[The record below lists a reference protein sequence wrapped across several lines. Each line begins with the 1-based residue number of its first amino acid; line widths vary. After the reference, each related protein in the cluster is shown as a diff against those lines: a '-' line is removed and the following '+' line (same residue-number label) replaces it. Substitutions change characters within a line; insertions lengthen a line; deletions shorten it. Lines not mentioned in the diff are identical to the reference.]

1 MSSKFLIG
9 LSVALAIL
17 RFGPTTPPA
26 WAHAYPAVSL
36 PNNGATVKESP
47 REVRIQFTEAVEMAF
62 SAITVIGANKEVVSQ
77 GKLRKAIQM
86 TRVLHAKSRRR
97 VPVANLA
104 AKVDAKVLVGRP
116 GWEHITLERQRLARR
131 NLLNQRL

>member
-77 GKLRKAIQM
+77 GKLRKLADDTLAIDVKPLQPGNY
-86 TRVLHAKSRRR
+86 TVEWQVLSVDTHVTDGVLRFT
-97 VPVANLA
+97 VAPSG
-104 AKVDAKVLVGRP
+104 K
-116 GWEHITLERQRLARR
+116 
-131 NLLNQRL
+131 

>member
-1 MSSKFLIG
+1 MFSRFSIA
-9 LSVALAIL
+9 LSVLLGLIAI
-17 RFGPTTPPA
+17 GTAAPPA

-77 GKLRKAIQM
+77 GKLRKLADDTLAIDVKPLQPGNY
-86 TRVLHAKSRRR
+86 TVEWQVLSVDTHVTDGVLRFT
-97 VPVANLA
+97 VASSG
-104 AKVDAKVLVGRP
+104 K
-116 GWEHITLERQRLARR
+116 
-131 NLLNQRL
+131 

>member
-1 MSSKFLIG
+1 MSQPMSSKFLIG

-47 REVRIQFTEAVEMAF
+47 REVRIQFTEAVEIAF

-77 GKLRKAIQM
+77 GKLRKLADDTLAIDVKPLQPGNY
-86 TRVLHAKSRRR
+86 TVEWQVLSVDTHVTDGVLRFT
-97 VPVANLA
+97 VAPSG
-104 AKVDAKVLVGRP
+104 K
-116 GWEHITLERQRLARR
+116 
-131 NLLNQRL
+131 